1 MKTLPK
7 GGWLPAG
14 LVLAAALLPAWAA
27 GQDKAREKKQD
38 AASAPKGQRV
48 FFAAHSLLWY
58 APRPL
63 GEMATAAGIKGHKL
77 VGIQSLGGSRTL
89 QHWNLPE
96 ARNKAKQALKKG
108 DVDVFVMSPIQF
120 PDEGIENFV
129 KLGLEH
135 NPNMRFTVQI
145 SWGGWDADN
154 QTFPKG
160 AVRKVDRNKTP
171 EELKKIHAANI
182 KAAEAQA
189 DKINKKLGKKVLFLV
204 PSAQAAIALRARIF
218 KKKMPGLTSQA
229 ELFRDP
235 ISHPAPPLEVLNT
248 YLHFAVIYGKT
259 PVGLPMPSL
268 LKKAHKEAWNEKM
281 NRALQEIAWETVTHY
296 AYSGVKPAER
306 PKPADTSAPK
316 SVPWDV
322 PPLKEAFKDKFL
334 IGTALDYW
342 RFQRQA
348 SMEIAIAARHF
359 SAITPENSMKP
370 MALQP
375 TKGRFNFSK
384 ADRLVELA
392 EKNGATPIG
401 HCLVWH
407 SQTPRWFFRGP
418 DGQPAGPKLALARLR
433 KHIAAVVGHYKGRVK
448 HWDVVNEAISDKR
461 GELLRQSPWL
471 KAIGEDYI
479 AEAFRAAHDADPDA
493 ILIYNDYQIEKSS
506 KRAKALKLL
515 KSLLDKKVP
524 VHAVGLQCHWR
535 LDGLDLAE
543 VEESIKQF
551 ADLGLK
557 VMITELDISVLPA
570 RDRGADISRTEPK
583 GAQQRSVMNPYTKGL
598 PDDVA
603 KRLAE
608 RYRQAFAMFLCHKD
622 AIRRVTLWGTHDGRS
637 WLNHFPVR
645 GRTDYPLLFD
655 RQGKPKAAFFAVAKE
670 GSQAADTIPAPS
682 NVRGAEYP
690 RIHAD
695 RRVTFRIKAPDA
707 QKVEFGFFPS
717 KRYPAQ
723 KGKDG
728 FWTATTDPLVAGF
741 HYYRV
746 FIDGVQVNDPGSET
760 FYGTGKQTSGIEIP
774 EKGVDYYLPKD
785 VPHGEVRERWYR
797 SKTTKQWRR
806 VFVYTPP
813 GYDTDRDRRYPVL
826 YLQHGGGEDERA
838 WPNQGR
844 VGFILDNLI
853 AERKAKPMIVVMEQ
867 GYARKP
873 GEAAPPARRPGAR
886 PDFSKLFAA
895 FEEVMVKDLTPMID
909 ATYRTMPDRE
919 SRAMAGL
926 SMGGM
931 QTFQITLKHLDLFA
945 YIGGFSGAGGG
956 FGGAPF
962 DPKTAHNGVMA
973 DADKFNQKVRLLWL
987 GIGTSEGR
995 MYQGIKNYHQA
1006 LEKAGIKHKYY
1017 ESRGTAHE
1025 WLTWRRCL
1033 HEFAPLLFEKAPAA
1047 GRPGRGERGGIVLNP
1062 DDKPAFDDPPAGFD
1076 KARKD
1081 VPHGKLEM
1089 VSYQSKSVGTTR
1101 KMQVYTP
1108 PGYSKEKKYPVLYLL
1123 HGIGGDETEWQR
1135 FARPNVLLD
1144 NLLAK
1149 GKVTPMIVVMPN
1161 GRAQKND
1168 RAEGNVFRSAPAF
1181 AAFEKDLLKDV
1192 IPAIEARYSVKAD
1205 REHRALAGLSM
1216 GGGQSLN
1223 FGLAH
1228 LDTFAWVGAFSAAPN
1243 TKQPAELVPD
1253 PAAAKKK
1260 LKLLWL
1266 SCGKKD
1272 RLIRISQ
1279 GVNAYL
1285 KEKKVPHVWHV
1296 DGNAHDP
1303 THWKNSLYLFSQR
1316 IFR

>member
-7 GGWLPAG
+7 RGWLAAG
-14 LVLAAALLPAWAA
+14 IVLAAALLPAWAA
-27 GQDKAREKKQD
+27 GEDKTPAAKQG
-38 AASAPKGQRV
+38 AASAPKGLRV
-48 FFAAHSLLWY
+48 FFAAHSLMWY

-63 GEMATAAGIKGHKL
+63 GEMAEAAGIKGHKL

-96 ARNKAKQALKKG
+96 ARNKAKQALKIG
-108 DVDVFVMSPIQF
+108 DVDVLVMSPIQF

-135 NPNMRFTVQI
+135 NPNMRFTVQV

-160 AVRKVDRNKTP
+160 AARKVDRNKTP
-171 EELKKIHAANI
+171 EALKKIHAANI
-182 KAAEAQA
+182 KAAEDQA
-189 DKINKKLGKKVLFLV
+189 DKINKKVGKKVLFLV
-204 PSAQAAIALRARIF
+204 PSAQAAIALRARIYN
-218 KKKMPGLTSQA
+218 KEMPGLTSQA

-235 ISHPAPPLEVLNT
+235 ISHPAAPLEALNT
-248 YLHFAVIYGKT
+248 YLHFAVIYGQS
-259 PVGLPMPSL
+259 PVGLPMPGL
-268 LKKAHKEAWNEKM
+268 LKRANKKAWDEKL
-281 NRALQEIAWETVTHY
+281 NRALQEIAWETVTGY
-296 AYSGVKPAER
+296 AYSGVKQA
-306 PKPADTSAPK
+306 KIS
-316 SVPWDV
+316 
-322 PPLKEAFKDKFL
+322 EA
-334 IGTALDYW
+334 
-342 RFQRQA
+342 
-348 SMEIAIAARHF
+348 
-359 SAITPENSMKP
+359 
-370 MALQP
+370 
-375 TKGRFNFSK
+375 
-384 ADRLVELA
+384 
-392 EKNGATPIG
+392 
-401 HCLVWH
+401 
-407 SQTPRWFFRGP
+407 
-418 DGQPAGPKLALARLR
+418 
-433 KHIAAVVGHYKGRVK
+433 
-448 HWDVVNEAISDKR
+448 
-461 GELLRQSPWL
+461 
-471 KAIGEDYI
+471 
-479 AEAFRAAHDADPDA
+479 ADP
-493 ILIYNDYQIEKSS
+493 
-506 KRAKALKLL
+506 
-515 KSLLDKKVP
+515 
-524 VHAVGLQCHWR
+524 
-535 LDGLDLAE
+535 
-543 VEESIKQF
+543 
-551 ADLGLK
+551 
-557 VMITELDISVLPA
+557 
-570 RDRGADISRTEPK
+570 
-583 GAQQRSVMNPYTKGL
+583 
-598 PDDVA
+598 
-603 KRLAE
+603 
-608 RYRQAFAMFLCHKD
+608 
-622 AIRRVTLWGTHDGRS
+622 
-637 WLNHFPVR
+637 
-645 GRTDYPLLFD
+645 
-655 RQGKPKAAFFAVAKE
+655 
-670 GSQAADTIPAPS
+670 IPAPS

-707 QKVEFGFFPS
+707 KKVEFGFFPS

-723 KGKDG
+723 KGTDG

-746 FIDGVQVNDPGSET
+746 FIDGADVNDPSSET

-774 EKGVDYYLPKD
+774 EKGVDFYLPRD

-813 GYDTDRDRRYPVL
+813 GYDAESDRRYPVL

-853 AERKAKPMIVVMEQ
+853 ADRKAKPMLVVMAQ
-867 GYARKP
+867 GYARRP
-873 GEAAPPARRPGAR
+873 GEAAPPPRGRRGAPR
-886 PDFSKLFAA
+886 DFSRLFAA
-895 FEEVMVKDLTPMID
+895 FEEVMVKDLIPLID
-909 ATYRTMPDRE
+909 ATYRTVADRE
-919 SRAMAGL
+919 NRAMAGL

-962 DPKTAHNGVMA
+962 DPKKAYGGVMA
-973 DADKFNQKVRLLWL
+973 DADKFNKQVRLLWL
-987 GIGTSEGR
+987 GIGTAEGR

-1006 LEKAGIKHKYY
+1006 LEKAGIKHTYY
-1017 ESRGTAHE
+1017 ESPGTAHE

-1033 HEFAPLLFEKAPAA
+1033 HEFAPLLFVKAPAA
-1047 GRPGRGERGGIVLNP
+1047 RRSGPPRRGGPIKLNA
-1062 DDKPAFDDPPAGFD
+1062 DDVPAFSDPPAGFD
-1076 KARKD
+1076 KVQKD

-1089 VSYQSKSVGTTR
+1089 ISYKSKSVGTTR

-1108 PGYSKEKKYPVLYLL
+1108 PGYTKEKKYPVLYLL

-1135 FARPNVLLD
+1135 FAKPNVILD

-1149 GKVTPMIVVMPN
+1149 GKVTPLIVVMPN
-1161 GRAQKND
+1161 GRARKND

-1192 IPAIEARYSVKAD
+1192 IPTIEARYSVKAD

-1216 GGGQSLN
+1216 GGGQALN

-1243 TKQPAELVPD
+1243 TKPAAQLVPD

-1266 SCGKKD
+1266 SGGKRD
-1272 RLIRISQ
+1272 GLIRVSQ
-1279 GVNAYL
+1279 GVHAYL